1 MFPLRVLSA
10 PPSGE
15 LFFVF
20 GVRGV
25 KLHQMTTRHPRMKDT
40 RQRPN
45 TTDEAYPAKVQ
56 AARAIH
62 ERARQFR
69 GRFLNSIAVIDHE
82 ICQFLTEYFCKSDDK
97 KRELFFTDI
106 AARMSSEGRRVLL
119 TNIVKQDYPEIWE
132 EYKSLIQDLKQY
144 QEFRNKLAH
153 SMIDV
158 SDAALARPLKDGI
171 GFIQWK
177 DAHPI
182 TEEEFNDW
190 DARAATSYGILC
202 DLKGMVQ
209 AGR

>member
-1 MFPLRVLSA
+1 
-10 PPSGE
+10 
-15 LFFVF
+15 
-20 GVRGV
+20 
-25 KLHQMTTRHPRMKDT
+25 
-40 RQRPN
+40 
-45 TTDEAYPAKVQ
+45 
-56 AARAIH
+56 
-62 ERARQFR
+62 
-69 GRFLNSIAVIDHE
+69 
-82 ICQFLTEYFCKSDDK
+82 
-97 KRELFFTDI
+97 
-106 AARMSSEGRRVLL
+106 MSSEGRRVLL

>member
-1 MFPLRVLSA
+1 
-10 PPSGE
+10 
-15 LFFVF
+15 
-20 GVRGV
+20 
-25 KLHQMTTRHPRMKDT
+25 MTNRHPSTVDT

-45 TTDEAYPAKVQ
+45 ATEASYPAKVQ
-56 AARAIH
+56 AAKAIH

-82 ICQFLTEYFCKSDDK
+82 ICQFLTEYFCQNDDK

-106 AARMSSEGRRVLL
+106 AARMTSESRRVLL
-119 TNIVKQDYPEIWE
+119 TNIVKQDYPETWG
-132 EYKSLIQDLKQY
+132 EYKSLIQDLKLY
-144 QEFRNKLAH
+144 QEFRNKLSH

-177 DAHPI
+177 DAQPI

-190 DARAATSYGILC
+190 DARAATSYGILS
-202 DLKGMVQ
+202 DLKRMLQ
-209 AGR
+209 SDR